1 MGQGQGPP
9 PPSPEAHNPANVEF
23 LDALGW
29 GFWPQQ
35 QQHEPKQAENDGA
48 PDLVPLQ
55 QAEAP
60 AVIQEEV
67 IQAPV
72 GPEVVTPSV

>member
-1 MGQGQGPP
+1 MGQGQGPLL
-9 PPSPEAHNPANVEF
+9 PSLEAHNPANAEF

-35 QQHEPKQAENDGA
+35 QQHEPEQAENDGA

-55 QAEAP
+55 
-60 AVIQEEV
+60 
-67 IQAPV
+67 
-72 GPEVVTPSV
+72 